1 MVRKGWVSLRQRVL
15 MRKRMDELNESHK
28 FCVVSGTTVVVPTEL
43 VQWECILNLKLT
55 VNTIMTQAIKTFTQV
70 LYLRTNSRY

>member
-1 MVRKGWVSLRQRVL
+1 

-43 VQWECILNLKLT
+43 VQWECI
-55 VNTIMTQAIKTFTQV
+55 
-70 LYLRTNSRY
+70 